1 VGLRTAQRVRSGPV
15 LRGNG
20 GRGQA
25 SPLQGKL
32 AWLAEGRMRT
42 VQRVRSGPV
51 LRGNGGRG
59 QASPLQKTWGFV
71 GQRRYWWVLRRKG
84 VGSV

>member
-1 VGLRTAQRVRSGPV
+1 VFGRGANGAVRSAGGVALGGGGLAGVAGGRMRTVPAGRVRFGPV

-32 AWLAEGRMRT
+32 AWLACGRLSGS
-42 VQRVRSGPV
+42 VPVRS
-51 LRGNGGRG
+51 
-59 QASPLQKTWGFV
+59 
-71 GQRRYWWVLRRKG
+71 
-84 VGSV
+84 